1 MGRTQA
7 GLWRDFGRV
16 APLGVSI
23 RSSPDT
29 LAPLASLVITRP
41 GLRRPA
47 NYVVAATTHT
57 GLRRC
62 HNDVVA
68 ATRIYP
74 PGQGCPCD
82 FGVHH
87 PPWLIRVVFRG
98 PFAPEAPGG
107 RLAAARPPAPW
118 RTGAHP
124 AGLTCGHEGHGLR
137 RYGRDIRDRQGGG
150 DRAGRAGRHVG
161 AGRPRPWPDRGGGS
175 PDRRDRRGRCVAGA

>member
-1 MGRTQA
+1 MRRTQA

-23 RSSPDT
+23 ISVSKATPA
-29 LAPLASLVITRP
+29 LPASLVITRP

-82 FGVHH
+82 FGY
-87 PPWLIRVVFRG
+87 I
-98 PFAPEAPGG
+98 
-107 RLAAARPPAPW
+107 
-118 RTGAHP
+118 T
-124 AGLTCGHEGHGLR
+124 
-137 RYGRDIRDRQGGG
+137 
-150 DRAGRAGRHVG
+150 
-161 AGRPRPWPDRGGGS
+161 
-175 PDRRDRRGRCVAGA
+175 RRG